1 MVKISVLIVTRNA
14 EKHILSCLK
23 SIINQF
29 PDNNGWELIIVDGM
43 SKDKTRKIVEDYLK
57 DKGGEYRVVDNP
69 RFTLATG
76 WNLGVSV
83 AKGDY
88 VVRPDAHAELLDN
101 YILNGVAHLDKEPEL
116 VAVGGILITK
126 SENLIGE
133 VIAAVLSNPVGIG
146 YSLFRVGV
154 SKDTYTD
161 TAVYAVYRKPVFSQ
175 VGGLNES
182 LTRNQ
187 DIDFHRRIL
196 DDGHKIMTAADMKAV
211 YHSRSTVK
219 KFLKQGWQNGFW
231 ITKGETRHLNHLVPM
246 FFCFGFIFVSIFCSW
261 LLVIMMSIY
270 FALVMC
276 SYIFISKLYNPA
288 KIILAAL
295 FTFTLHV
302 TYGSGSIYGLIRR
315 LF

>member
-1 MVKISVLIVTRNA
+1 M
-14 EKHILSCLK
+14 
-23 SIINQF
+23 
-29 PDNNGWELIIVDGM
+29 
-43 SKDKTRKIVEDYLK
+43 
-57 DKGGEYRVVDNP
+57 
-69 RFTLATG
+69 
-76 WNLGVSV
+76 
-83 AKGDY
+83 
-88 VVRPDAHAELLDN
+88 
-101 YILNGVAHLDKEPEL
+101 
-116 VAVGGILITK
+116 
-126 SENLIGE
+126 
-133 VIAAVLSNPVGIG
+133 
-146 YSLFRVGV
+146 
-154 SKDTYTD
+154 
-161 TAVYAVYRKPVFSQ
+161 YRKPVFSQ

-276 SYIFISKLYNPA
+276 SYIFISKLYNPV

>member
-1 MVKISVLIVTRNA
+1 
-14 EKHILSCLK
+14 
-23 SIINQF
+23 
-29 PDNNGWELIIVDGM
+29 
-43 SKDKTRKIVEDYLK
+43 
-57 DKGGEYRVVDNP
+57 
-69 RFTLATG
+69 
-76 WNLGVSV
+76 
-83 AKGDY
+83 
-88 VVRPDAHAELLDN
+88 
-101 YILNGVAHLDKEPEL
+101 
-116 VAVGGILITK
+116 
-126 SENLIGE
+126 
-133 VIAAVLSNPVGIG
+133 
-146 YSLFRVGV
+146 
-154 SKDTYTD
+154 
-161 TAVYAVYRKPVFSQ
+161 
-175 VGGLNES
+175 
-182 LTRNQ
+182 
-187 DIDFHRRIL
+187 
-196 DDGHKIMTAADMKAV
+196 MKAV

-288 KIILAAL
+288 NIILASL